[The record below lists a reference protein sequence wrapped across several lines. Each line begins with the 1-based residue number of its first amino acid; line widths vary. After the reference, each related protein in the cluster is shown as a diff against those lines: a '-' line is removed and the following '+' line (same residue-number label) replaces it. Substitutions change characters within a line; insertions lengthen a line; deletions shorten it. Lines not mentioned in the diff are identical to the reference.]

1 MMRNIFLPLIAII
14 LSATF
19 QCCGTDKIQLPESEL
34 QGKIEGA
41 KWVYSS
47 ANAFRLSTDGQY
59 QIRFLSTEEPVSNPC
74 SLPRPGLTHVKAII
88 TPGLGNF
95 AVSPQALAN
104 NQVQVAFEA
113 APSRTLIANS
123 GFMEIFDFNGATM
136 LGYLQAS
143 EDAENT
149 FVSGRFTVEF
159 CD

>member
-1 MMRNIFLPLIAII
+1 MQNIPLLLMAVVLLI
-14 LSATF
+14 TF
-19 QCCGTDKIQLPESEL
+19 QCCGTDKIQLPEGEL
-34 QGKIEGA
+34 QGKIESVE
-41 KWVYSS
+41 WIYSS
-47 ANAFRLSTDGQY
+47 ANAFRLSRDGQY
-59 QIRFLSTEEPVSNPC
+59 QIRFLSAEEPVSNPC
-74 SLPRPGLTHVKAII
+74 SLPRPGLAHVKAII

-104 NQVQVAFEA
+104 NQVQVAFET